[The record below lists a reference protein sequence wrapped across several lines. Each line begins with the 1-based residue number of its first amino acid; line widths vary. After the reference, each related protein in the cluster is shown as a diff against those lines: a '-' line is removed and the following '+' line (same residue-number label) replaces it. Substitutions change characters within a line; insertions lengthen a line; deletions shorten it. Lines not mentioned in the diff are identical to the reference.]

1 MITDGKRSDEVKK
14 WHYIALKSEPTDDR
28 FNRPAKRLS
37 KLFSGTRER
46 TLSMQEGGSEGFTN
60 FSKKFS

>member
-1 MITDGKRSDEVKK
+1 MITDGKCSDEVKK

-37 KLFSGTRER
+37 KLFSGIRER
-46 TLSMQEGGSEGFTN
+46 TLSM
-60 FSKKFS
+60 